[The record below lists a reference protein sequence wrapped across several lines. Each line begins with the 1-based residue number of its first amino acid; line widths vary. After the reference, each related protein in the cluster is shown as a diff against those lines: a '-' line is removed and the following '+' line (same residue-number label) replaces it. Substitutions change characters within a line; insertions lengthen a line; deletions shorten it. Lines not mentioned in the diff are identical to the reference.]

1 MMGFQLVRNKY
12 IVLYYI
18 MSKSS
23 EKVVI
28 NENSPGRAPLNPTGK
43 ISPNIPNN
51 KPQHPKP
58 RYIDFFAKKNRK
70 KNPSQG
76 IGPFIVDTTKKPYTV
91 KRPPHNTPTE
101 YRGVDAFNDK
111 IVHPLTHSSIVSK
124 HINRQEG
131 IGPFIVDTTKKPY
144 TVKRPPHN
152 TPTEYRGVDAFNDKI
167 VHPLTHSSIVSK
179 HINPPQG
186 IGPFRVDTTKKAN
199 TVKRTSPTRKT
210 TYRGVNA
217 FSFKNVHSLTDSPIV
232 SNHITSGVQTTHIN
246 PEITRTNLGT
256 PFVYKSATGNNP
268 SNENNKKTTRSLSN
282 SKTRKK
288 TSIKTSI
295 KRRAKS
301 I

>member
-1 MMGFQLVRNKY
+1 MGFQLVRNKY

-28 NENSPGRAPLNPTGK
+28 NENSPGREPLNPTGK

-58 RYIDFFAKKNRK
+58 PYIYFFAKKNRK
-70 KNPSQG
+70 N
-76 IGPFIVDTTKKPYTV
+76 
-91 KRPPHNTPTE
+91 H
-101 YRGVDAFNDK
+101 
-111 IVHPLTHSSIVSK
+111 
-124 HINRQEG
+124 
-131 IGPFIVDTTKKPY
+131 
-144 TVKRPPHN
+144 
-152 TPTEYRGVDAFNDKI
+152 
-167 VHPLTHSSIVSK
+167 
-179 HINPPQG
+179 PQG

-217 FSFKNVHSLTDSPIV
+217 FSFKNVHPLTHSPIV
-232 SNHITSGVQTTHIN
+232 SKHITLGEQTTHIN
-246 PEITRTNLGT
+246 PVITRNNHGT

-288 TSIKTSI
+288 TLIKTSI

>member
-1 MMGFQLVRNKY
+1 MGFQLVRNKY

-124 HINRQEG
+124 HIN
-131 IGPFIVDTTKKPY
+131 
-144 TVKRPPHN
+144 
-152 TPTEYRGVDAFNDKI
+152 
-167 VHPLTHSSIVSK
+167 
-179 HINPPQG
+179 PPQG

-246 PEITRTNLGT
+246 PEITRTNHGT

-288 TSIKTSI
+288 TLIKTSI